1 MDITGMMAPD
11 RIVELAKRDK
21 EDALVELA
29 TILGK
34 SPAVGDA
41 KGLTEAILNR
51 EEIMSTGIG
60 QEFAVPHAKINTVKS
75 FAIAIGTSAEGME
88 YGSLDRLPVRVI
100 TMIAAPEG
108 EQNTYLKVLK
118 RVTDVLRVKPNRNRI
133 VELVAAGDTKQVIDL
148 FRE

>member
-11 RIVELAKRDK
+11 RVVTLSSKQK
-21 EDALVELA
+21 EEALVELA
-29 TILGK
+29 RILGRGTTVNDVEDLVK
-34 SPAVGDA
+34 
-41 KGLTEAILNR
+41 AILDR

-60 QEFAVPHAKINTVKS
+60 QEFAVPHAKIAEIRHFS
-75 FAIAIGTSAEGME
+75 IAIGTCADGME

-100 TMIAAPEG
+100 AMIAAPEG

-118 RVTDVLRVKPNRNRI
+118 KVTEVLKVKTNRNRI
-133 VELVAAGDTKQVIDL
+133 VELVASGSAAAVIDL

>member
-11 RIVELAKRDK
+11 RLVELNKADK
-21 EDALVELA
+21 EEALVELA
-29 TILGK
+29 RILGK
-34 SPAVGDA
+34 CPAVSDPE
-41 KGLTEAILNR
+41 GLTRAILNR

-60 QEFAVPHAKINTVKS
+60 QEFAVPHAKIGSVKS
-75 FAIAIGTSAEGME
+75 FAVAIGTYADGME

-118 RVTDVLRVKPNRNRI
+118 RVTDVLRVKSNRNRI

>member
-11 RIVELAKRDK
+11 RIVELATREK
-21 EDALVELA
+21 EEALVELA

-34 SPAVGDA
+34 SAAVADGE
-41 KGLTEAILNR
+41 GLTRAILNR

-75 FAIAIGTSAEGME
+75 FAIAVGTCAEGME

-118 RVTDVLRVKPNRNRI
+118 RVTDVLRVKSNRNRI
-133 VELVAAGDTKQVIDL
+133 VELVAAGDGKQVIDL